1 MPCISNNVIWIVLP
15 VTWILIATRD
25 SALHFPVQKWT
36 VRHLKV
42 LPPKKPKN
50 DQIHHFP
57 TSFSSFACFS
67 WSNPE
72 VEKATSFQQM
82 GVCTQCTALEGLSAF
97 DLNFNLFFISNF
109 LLLQC
114 FIISNSSRYYLHG
127 SFICFFIE
135 KFQILNKTWPL
146 ICVDCW
152 LLRFAHNK
160 GWQFWQIRDA
170 FLNI

>member
-1 MPCISNNVIWIVLP
+1 MSSGCINIMPCISNNVIWIVLP

-97 DLNFNLFFISNF
+97 DLNFNLFFYFKLSFITVFHHFKLITLLLTWLIHLIFRWKISNF
-109 LLLQC
+109 
-114 FIISNSSRYYLHG
+114 
-127 SFICFFIE
+127 E
-135 KFQILNKTWPL
+135 
-146 ICVDCW
+146 
-152 LLRFAHNK
+152 
-160 GWQFWQIRDA
+160 
-170 FLNI
+170 